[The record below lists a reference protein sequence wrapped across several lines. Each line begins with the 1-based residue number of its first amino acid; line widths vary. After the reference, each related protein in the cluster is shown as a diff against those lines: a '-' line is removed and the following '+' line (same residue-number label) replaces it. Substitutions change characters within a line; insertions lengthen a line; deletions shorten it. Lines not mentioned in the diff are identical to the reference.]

1 MDVHWDTV
9 TIVEIA
15 DHHTKKNKEMIE
27 KKTGKNVD
35 KIIKQLEG
43 KNKMSRVNRQYI
55 KHLLKQYKTC
65 QNVIR
70 I

>member
-1 MDVHWDTV
+1 MAWPM
-9 TIVEIA
+9 I
-15 DHHTKKNKEMIE
+15 KEMIE

-43 KNKMSRVNRQYI
+43 KNKMRPRKSDQLAF
-55 KHLLKQYKTC
+55 LLINPLSILT
-65 QNVIR
+65 QNVLRYNSCDDTI